1 MKKIAITG
9 GIGSGKSTAIKYIEE
24 MGYPVFSCDEIY
36 KTIRQSAA
44 YVKRISSEFPNAV
57 VEGQIDSKKLS
68 EIVFLD
74 KSSLEKLN
82 KISHPLIMEELL
94 KAMNASNSTLVF
106 AEVPL
111 LFEGGFEKL
120 FDKII
125 VITRNRDERIYAVQ
139 KRDGCTNEEV
149 ERRLSSQFDYDS
161 EEGKRRV
168 KAANAHLIENY
179 GRKTELE
186 EKLKT
191 LIEKF

>member
-1 MKKIAITG
+1 M
-9 GIGSGKSTAIKYIEE
+9 
-24 MGYPVFSCDEIY
+24 
-36 KTIRQSAA
+36 
-44 YVKRISSEFPNAV
+44 KRISSEFPNAV

-82 KISHPLIMEELL
+82 KISHPLIMKELL
-94 KAMNASNSTLVF
+94 KVMNASDSTLVF

-111 LFEGGFEKL
+111 LFEGGFEKM

-125 VITRNRDERIYAVQ
+125 VIARNRDERIYAVQ
-139 KRDGCTNEEV
+139 KRDGCSIAEV

-191 LIEKF
+191 LIDKF